1 MKKYLMTGIAAL
13 AMCAGFT
20 SCSHDLSNPTQEE
33 IDQFQAEKDKRTY
46 EAAFLN
52 YVGGTISP
60 DQDWGFGNTSNARAL
75 TRAITVNGDVYD
87 KFPSTADVAANFPTA
102 IPQDAKTDEE
112 LEAEWKG
119 KYAVDENG
127 EEIIASWG
135 GKIQMWDLYAIY
147 MNMVGK
153 VIKNIKVTTPGEF
166 TVGNSWAN
174 PADRVYNVYISVG
187 NGNKLTLKR
196 NGAEHVNFYIMSGEV
211 TIASDF
217 GECGGIISVAE
228 GATVNDQRNHIAH
241 NDGVKVFNKGT
252 YNATNTTTYW
262 NGSENTSVFDI
273 GNFCKF
279 YNEGKFVCSSGIS
292 YSPGDSNDSYFMN
305 LGDDAELTATSM
317 TLNSTGNFF
326 NSGKVN
332 ITGETKVTQARL
344 YWVNAGHYTTGSMT
358 FSAKN
363 TTFYNYCQLI
373 VKGNAHMYDGEFNL
387 MANSYTEAASAEFD
401 NFIVNMDSNTGMN
414 IKGTVNFIAQGDGT
428 YQGFRTNGGSNDYL
442 LIGGKVTVAS
452 HKKTFSVSSGITYSI
467 NQIEII
473 KNGNVVTE
481 EYLQSIGD
489 GDYPVLDLN
498 GTECPYGQLTVTPN
512 TNSCGATWNKKNNDP
527 ANLRVMAEDLNAT
540 GDDDTDFDFND
551 VVFDVYFAKS
561 GETSTKVIIRA
572 AGGILPLRIA
582 KVQDPDTNSESD
594 WVEVHNLFQSANPG
608 KNCSGMMINTNG
620 TSSSQPSVRSRSLD
634 GLTCPELTLTWAVTN
649 NADANNII
657 IQTFKKSWITIEARI
672 GEPAAKFA
680 VSPSYGWMDERESI
694 KGTVSTFTEWVSGNG
709 ALVWPK

>member
-20 SCSHDLSNPTQEE
+20 SCSHDLTPISQEE
-33 IDQFQAEKDKRTY
+33 INQFQAEKDLRTY

-60 DQDWGFGNTSNARAL
+60 NQDWGFGTASNARAL
-75 TRAITVNGDVYD
+75 TRAITVNGDVYS
-87 KFPSTADVAANFPTA
+87 KFPSTSEVSAYFPTA
-102 IPQDAKTDEE
+102 IPEGAIEYPDGLDAYIDGSKSIWDR
-112 LEAEWKG
+112 
-119 KYAVDENG
+119 YAVNLNY
-127 EEIIASWG
+127 I
-135 GKIQMWDLYAIY
+135 GKD
-147 MNMVGK
+147 GF
-153 VIKNIKVTTPGEF
+153 KNFYVNKSGNLS
-166 TVGNSWAN
+166 VGNNYAN
-174 PADRVYNVYISVG
+174 PADRVYNIYINVDG
-187 NGNKLTLKR
+187 NLTISR
-196 NGAEHVNFYIMSGEV
+196 QGAEHVNFYILKGNV
-211 TIASDF
+211 TFDSNF

-241 NDGVKVFNKGT
+241 NDGIKVYNRGT
-252 YNATNTTTYW
+252 YNAVSTNNYW
-262 NGSENTSVFDI
+262 NGNKNVTFDI
-273 GNFCKF
+273 GNHCTF
-279 YNEGKFVCSSGIS
+279 YNEGKFTCGDLS
-292 YSPGDSNDSYFMN
+292 YSPGDSNTSYFVN
-305 LGDDAELTATSM
+305 LGDNAEMTASSM
-317 TLNSTGNFF
+317 QLNSAGNFF
-326 NSGKVN
+326 NSGKAT
-332 ITGETKVTQARL
+332 IAGETNVTQQGI
-344 YWVNAGHYTTGSMT
+344 YWVNDGYYKTGSMV

-363 TTFYNYCQLI
+363 ATFYNYCQLI
-373 VKGNAHMYDGEFNL
+373 VTGNAHMYDGEFNL
-387 MANSYTEAASAEFD
+387 MNNSYTEAGSAEMD
-401 NFIVNMDSNTGMN
+401 NFIVNMGSNTGMY
-414 IKGTVNFIAQGDGT
+414 IKGAVKVEAQGDGT
-428 YQGFRTNGGSNDYL
+428 YQGFLTSGSNDYL
-442 LIGGKVTVAS
+442 LIDGKVTVAS
-452 HKKTFSVSSGITYSI
+452 HKNTFSVSSGITYSI
-467 NQIEII
+467 KQIEII

-489 GDYPVLDLN
+489 GDYPVLGLN

-527 ANLRVMAEDLNAT
+527 ASLRVMAEDLNAT